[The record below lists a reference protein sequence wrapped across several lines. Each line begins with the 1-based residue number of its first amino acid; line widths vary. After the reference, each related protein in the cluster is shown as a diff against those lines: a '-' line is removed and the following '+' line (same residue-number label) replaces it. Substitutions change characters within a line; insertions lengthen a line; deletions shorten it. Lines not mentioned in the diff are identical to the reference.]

1 MSADFQILSLAGK
14 LFSSYF
20 KKSTEELQNLGAY
33 LFLSD
38 ESPCYPCRVSLE
50 DAKVGERVLA
60 LEYTHHAVQSPYRSS
75 GPIFVREN
83 ANESKLG
90 RNELPDMLNHRF
102 LSVRG
107 YSDRGIMIEAETTP
121 GSHLKTALIQQF
133 QNKHVEYIHIHNAS
147 PGCFNCTAVR
157 A

>member
-1 MSADFQILSLAGK
+1 MGTDFQILSLAGK

-20 KKSTEELQNLGAY
+20 NMCTKELQDVGAY

-38 ESPCYPCRVSLE
+38 ECPCYPCRVSLE

-60 LEYTHHAVQSPYRSS
+60 LEYTHHAVQGPYKSS

-83 ANESKLG
+83 AKEAKLSGNEI
-90 RNELPDMLNHRF
+90 PDMLKHRF